1 MICRSALIEGKL
13 RGSLQCFGTATINFV
28 GKIPGRLTAAHVVVE
43 RKSRVQFFRRVRVKT
58 MEIRGRMTGEV
69 IAEDVVVDSQ
79 NGWLDGNVTAKCDFG
94 GEGRNVFGPAR
105 SSAERPDTGR
115 IAARQRASGSR
126 ERDGAGLCLSAVA
139 RDFVVELMHKVF
151 PRSPYERLGGYVH
164 LPRLIDKARLH
175 RKGLLDG
182 YNYKTIGFDKHLL
195 AFLKLDPEAFEETAN
210 RTEERRGHFEM
221 GARKRRETFAGRNRA
236 LE

>member
-1 MICRSALIEGKL
+1 MR
-13 RGSLQCFGTATINFV
+13 
-28 GKIPGRLTAAHVVVE
+28 
-43 RKSRVQFFRRVRVKT
+43 
-58 MEIRGRMTGEV
+58 
-69 IAEDVVVDSQ
+69 
-79 NGWLDGNVTAKCDFG
+79 
-94 GEGRNVFGPAR
+94 
-105 SSAERPDTGR
+105 
-115 IAARQRASGSR
+115 
-126 ERDGAGLCLSAVA
+126 
-139 RDFVVELMHKVF
+139 KVF

-210 RTEERRGHFEM
+210 RSERRRGHFEM